1 MKVVKRGSLPPD
13 VEHAARVVSQ
23 SAWGQPYTVGEGV
36 MHYGGGPA
44 HAKELRRK
52 AATWERRAVAARLC
66 ADWLGDGEF
75 PEAVESTRERPQ

>member
-1 MKVVKRGSLPPD
+1 
-13 VEHAARVVSQ
+13 
-23 SAWGQPYTVGEGV
+23 